1 MKVYCDTDYA
11 GTSNPTRGDYTV
23 TLENDRGSY
32 YLGYGEIGVDSGDDQ
47 EVSFYAEDGN
57 RLQRLEITYKGTT
70 YKANY
75 GASSVT
81 INGKRCSID
90 WDGRDSVSIDLRNI
104 KGNMTVKAV
113 SDRTTGSKTITRD
126 AGTGANI
133 DLSTSSASVDV
144 GRAVTVTVRPDS
156 GYTIDT
162 VTFSLDS
169 RSERA
174 VLNRFNTVFT
184 LGGVTYTT
192 TRGNDGSLSVRFDSV
207 PANMTVKATAV
218 QGSVVTPPVVSGTTH
233 EAYIA
238 GIGNGLFAPNRTV
251 TRGEALVM
259 LLRAT
264 QSLNADSMTGMI
276 QHPFVDVGPTS
287 WLYNYV
293 TIAYNRGYLFYLNG
307 TTPTNFNP
315 NAPISRAQFVEL
327 ACRVFG
333 ISNNGPVNTQYTD
346 VLPGYWGSSYITQ
359 ATAAGWI
366 NGYGDGRFGPDDTLT
381 RAQLVVI
388 INRATGRHADP
399 SFLNANIGRLN
410 TFSDVGPSHW
420 AYYDILEAAN
430 THTFSSQGGREV
442 WG

>member
-11 GTSNPTRGDYTV
+11 GTSNPTWGDYTV

-57 RLQRLEITYKGTT
+57 RLQRLEIVYKGTT

-81 INGKRCSID
+81 INGQRCSVD

-104 KGNMTVKAV
+104 KGNMTVRAV
-113 SDRTTGSKTITRD
+113 SDRTTDSKTITRD

-162 VTFSLDS
+162 VTFSFDS

-174 VLNRFNTVFT
+174 VLNRFDTAFT

-218 QGSVVTPPVVSGTTH
+218 QGTVVTPPVVSGTTH

-264 QSLNADSMTGMI
+264 QSLNADSMTGMV
-276 QHPFVDVGPTS
+276 QHPFIDVGPTS

-293 TIAYNRGYLFYLNG
+293 TVAYNRGYLFYLNG

-333 ISNNGPVNTQYTD
+333 ISNNGPVNTQYND
-346 VLPGYWGSSYITQ
+346 VLPGYWGASYITQ

-381 RAQLVVI
+381 RAQLVTI
-388 INRATGRHADP
+388 INRATGRRADP
-399 SFLNANIGRLN
+399 GFLNANIGRLN
-410 TFSDVGPSHW
+410 TFSDVGPSYW